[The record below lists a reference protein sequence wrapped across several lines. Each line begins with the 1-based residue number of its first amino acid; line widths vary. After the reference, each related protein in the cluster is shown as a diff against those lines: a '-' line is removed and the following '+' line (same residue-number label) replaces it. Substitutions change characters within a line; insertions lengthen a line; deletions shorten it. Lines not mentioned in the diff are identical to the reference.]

1 LKPPPSLRRKSS
13 ARRLGAA
20 LIFVTLPVAA
30 TAAAALGEL
39 TVITFGR
46 ADHTALAAAYIEPFA
61 KATGMA
67 VHSLSYDGQVTELTQ
82 MVHAGTPV
90 WDVMQVESRTL
101 EQGCR
106 QGLFEK
112 LDPQRVPPAADL
124 IPGALSECG
133 VGIFTWAQA
142 LVYSDQLHDAPR
154 SWADFWDIRKF
165 PGKRGL
171 RRSAKYTLEIAL
183 LADGVEPQDVYATL
197 STPPGVA
204 RAFRKLDQIRKD
216 TVWWEAAAQPETL
229 MTSGIVSMSSGY
241 TLWFDPEQERNRHT
255 RIAWRQSLYDIDSW
269 AIPKGSP
276 KRSDAYRFI
285 TFASSPERQKVLSEQ
300 VTYGPT
306 NRNAVDLLPARLA
319 GSLPSSTLNLS
330 SALRVNAA
338 FWIEHG
344 DALERSFNSWA
355 PAICRQQDDEDDDD
369 YFDLPVCQDAQ
380 GKMRV
385 SRAPV
390 SASRIGQPGNPS
402 EVTRTVSM
410 TMSDAMRFT
419 PDRIEVRKGETIR
432 FALQNEGQLRHELVL
447 GEPEA
452 LRRHAAMMQMMP
464 DMQHSGPNM
473 ASLAPGERGQLIWR
487 FTQAG
492 TVTFA
497 CLQSGHLDAGMR
509 GAIAVQDS
517 R

>member
-1 LKPPPSLRRKSS
+1 LKRLSILQRKSG
-13 ARRLGAA
+13 AHWLGAA
-20 LIFVTLPVAA
+20 LICASLP
-30 TAAAALGEL
+30 AAAADQL
-39 TVITFGR
+39 TVISFGR
-46 ADHTALAAAYIEPFA
+46 ADRAALAAAYIDPFA
-61 KATGMA
+61 KARGIA
-67 VHSLSYDGQVTELTQ
+67 VQSLSYDGQVTELTQ
-82 MVHAGTPV
+82 MVSAGATV

-101 EQGCR
+101 QQGCR

-112 LDPQRVPPAADL
+112 LDPARVPPAADL

-142 LVYSDQLHDAPR
+142 LVYSDQLREAPR

-183 LADGVEPQDVYATL
+183 MADGVEPKNVYATL
-197 STPPGVA
+197 STEAGVA
-204 RAFRKLDQIRKD
+204 RAFRKLEQIRKD
-216 TVWWEAAAQPETL
+216 TVWWEAAPQPSEL
-229 MTSGIVSMSSGY
+229 IAAGIVNMSSGY
-241 TLWFDPEQERNRHT
+241 TLWFDPGQERNRHT
-255 RIAWRQSLYDIDSW
+255 RIVWRQSLYDIDSW
-269 AIPKGSP
+269 AIPTGTP
-276 KRSDAYRFI
+276 KRDDAYRFI
-285 TFASSPERQKVLSEQ
+285 AFASSPERQKVLSEQ
-300 VTYGPT
+300 ITYGPT
-306 NRNAVDLLPARLA
+306 NRNAVELLPASLA
-319 GSLPSSTLNLS
+319 GNLPSSASNLAG
-330 SALRVNAA
+330 ALRIDTA

-344 DALERSFNSWA
+344 DALERRFNAWA

-380 GKMRV
+380 GNMRV
-385 SRAPV
+385 SRGPI

-402 EVTRTVSM
+402 EVSRTI
-410 TMSDAMRFT
+410 TMSMNDSMRFT

-432 FALQNEGQLRHELVL
+432 FLLQNEGKLRHELVL

-473 ASLAPGERGQLIWR
+473 ASLAPGESGQLIWK
-487 FTQAG
+487 FTRTG

-497 CLQSGHLDAGMR
+497 CLQSGHLEAGMK
-509 GAIAVQDS
+509 GAVAVQ
-517 R
+517 

>member
-1 LKPPPSLRRKSS
+1 MKPPSTLRRESG
-13 ARRLGAA
+13 ARWLGAA
-20 LIFVTLPVAA
+20 LVWVTLPVAA
-30 TAAAALGEL
+30 AASDL
-39 TVITFGR
+39 TVISFGR
-46 ADHTALAAAYIEPFA
+46 ADRAAIAAAYVEPFA
-61 KATGMA
+61 KATGIA

-82 MVHAGTPV
+82 MVHAGAPV

-112 LDPQRVPPAADL
+112 LDPARVPPAADL

-142 LVYSDQLHDAPR
+142 LVYSDQLRDAPQ
-154 SWADFWDIRKF
+154 SWADFWDIRKI

-171 RRSAKYTLEIAL
+171 RHSAKYTLEIAL
-183 LADGVEPQDVYATL
+183 LADGVEPKDVYSTL
-197 STPPGVA
+197 STEAGVR

-216 TVWWEAAAQPETL
+216 TIWWEAAAQPGAL
-229 MTSGIVSMSSGY
+229 LAAGLVSMSSAY
-241 TLWFDPEQERNRHT
+241 TLWFDPEQERNRHA
-255 RIAWRQSLYDIDSW
+255 RIVWRQSLYDMDSW
-269 AIPKGSP
+269 AIPAGSP
-276 KRSDAYRFI
+276 KRDDAYRFI
-285 TFASSPERQKVLSEQ
+285 TFSSSPERQKVLSEH
-300 VTYGPT
+300 VTYGPI
-306 NRNAVDLLPARLA
+306 NRNALELLPARLA
-319 GSLPSSTLNLS
+319 GILPSSAPNLAG
-330 SALRVNAA
+330 ALRIDTT

-344 DALERSFNSWA
+344 DALERRFNSWA

-380 GKMRV
+380 GKMRI
-385 SRAPV
+385 SRGPV

-402 EVTRTVSM
+402 EVSRTITM

-432 FALQNEGQLRHELVL
+432 FVLQNEGRLRHELVL

-473 ASLAPGERGQLIWR
+473 ASLAPGERGELIWK
-487 FTQAG
+487 FTRAG

-497 CLQSGHLDAGMR
+497 CLQSGHLEAGMR
-509 GAIAVQDS
+509 GAIAVQ
-517 R
+517 